1 MADELEI
8 LSDEERAI
16 VGKIPIGDWCY
27 GSSMEDHGEVIN
39 GVRVYKTILCPYQKG
54 KHGCSYLKIHDE
66 WIPEAKACNMKKY
79 YKFFGL
85 TE

>member
-27 GSSMEDHGEVIN
+27 GSALENEGEVIN
-39 GVRVYKTILCPYQKG
+39 GVREFKTISCPYQKG
-54 KHGCSYLKIHDE
+54 KHSCTYLGIKDE
-66 WIPEAKACNMKKY
+66 LIPEVKACNIKQY
-79 YKFFGL
+79 YKFFKQ
-85 TE
+85 